1 MVSDGSNRA
10 RVVTRGGWVG
20 EEGRVEDLMERE
32 SHGSTGVL
40 GGTRGYEERGAFLDG
55 EPNPNQTTSSAS

>member
-1 MVSDGSNRA
+1 M
-10 RVVTRGGWVG
+10 RGGWAG

-40 GGTRGYEERGAFLDG
+40 GGTRGYEDRGAFLDG